1 MIYQFRCEQ
10 HGDFEE
16 WQDMNDEHS
25 ANCPTCNSIAKRV
38 YTPVRHSVDF
48 RPGFDWGLGEY
59 IDTKRQRE
67 NIVAESDLRRIK

>member
-16 WQDMNDEHS
+16 WQDINQDHS
-25 ANCPTCNSIAKRV
+25 AVCPTCYKKARRV
-38 YTPVRHSVDF
+38 YTPTRYSVDF
-48 RPGFDWGLGEY
+48 TPGFDWGLGEY